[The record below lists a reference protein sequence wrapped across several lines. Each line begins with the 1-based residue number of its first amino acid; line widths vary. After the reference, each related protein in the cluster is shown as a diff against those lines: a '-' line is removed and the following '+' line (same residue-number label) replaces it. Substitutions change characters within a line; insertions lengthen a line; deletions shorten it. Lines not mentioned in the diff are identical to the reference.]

1 MTAAAAAAAVAV
13 AGVAAAD
20 LPALGAGYS
29 YRRAYRAQTF
39 AHRER
44 IGMLEIV
51 AEHFMH
57 PATRDEFALLAD
69 HFPLVPHGLG
79 MSLGSAD
86 GLDDAYVE
94 RFAAVVA
101 SARAPWWSDHVA
113 FTRAGGIDIGHLAPL
128 PWTREAL
135 DVLER
140 NVAHARRRIARVV
153 GRDVPVV
160 LENIAAP
167 MRWPDAEMS
176 ESDFLCELVARTG
189 CGLLLDV
196 ENLHANALNFGE
208 DPRAV
213 LAALPRDAVVQLHVA
228 GGAYAGET
236 YLDSHAYPVNDAVWE
251 LAAEACERFA
261 IRAIV
266 VERDERMPP
275 FAELLG
281 EIERARTLLA
291 TPACR

>member
-1 MTAAAAAAAVAV
+1 MAAGVAV
-13 AGVAAAD
+13 AGVAAAE

-29 YRRAYRAQTF
+29 YRRSYRAQTF
-39 AHRER
+39 ANRDR

-57 PATRDEFALLAD
+57 PSTRDELALLAD
-69 HFPLVPHGLG
+69 HFPIVPHGLG
-79 MSLGSAD
+79 MSLGSAE

-94 RFAAVVA
+94 RFAAVVGG
-101 SARAPWWSDHVA
+101 ARAPWWSDHVA

-140 NVAHARRRIARVV
+140 NVARARSRIARVV
-153 GRDVPVV
+153 GRDVPIV

-176 ESDFLCELVARTG
+176 EAAFLGELVARTG

-208 DPRAV
+208 DPRDV
-213 LAALPRDAVVQLHVA
+213 LAALPPDSVAQLHVA
-228 GGAYAGET
+228 GGAYAGDT
-236 YLDSHAYPVNDAVWE
+236 YVDSHAYPVNDAVWA
-251 LAAEACERFA
+251 LVAEACERFA

-266 VERDERMPP
+266 VERDDRLPP
-275 FAELLG
+275 FADLLG
-281 EIERARTLLA
+281 EIERAGALRA
-291 TPACR
+291 AQPACR